1 MLMETNLLILG
12 DSRNSCN
19 RFPRMAIVRRMIVM
33 LNHSCWD
40 VTRSSVPEEIAIE
53 RPEYV
58 QLQTTVGLCAVDEC
72 KKDRGAFK
80 RPASQQREGD
90 CSW

>member
-1 MLMETNLLILG
+1 MQTNPFIFG

-19 RFPRMAIVRRMIVM
+19 HFPRMAIVRRMIVM
-33 LNHSCWD
+33 LNHSRWD
-40 VTRSSVPEEIAIE
+40 VTRSSIPEEIAIE
-53 RPEYV
+53 RQEYV
-58 QLQTTVGLCAVDEC
+58 QLQTVVGLCAADEC